1 MARKKNNPLGGFA
14 DALDDLGLGGAG
26 GTTEVTDI
34 DHQED
39 IIDSPSVDN
48 LDIEKENPDDGID
61 TTHAEDDKQNDQVD
75 AKAKEDDSEIP
86 DDVLNKKSLEDNK
99 DAKDEQDPEE
109 DKKDENDEQIADE
122 TTPEESKQ
130 IGVFFDAFA
139 EALNWDVDEKDKPTS
154 VDGLIE
160 YIEDVVDQNSKP
172 TYSDDRVA
180 QLDQYVRDGGKFED
194 FYQEQ
199 QKGLTYE
206 SIDLEDETNQKTA
219 VRDYY
224 KLQGL
229 TDDQISRKI
238 ERYEDADMLEDEA
251 TDAVEYLKNYQKER
265 LEETKAQQEA
275 QKQAYAQQ
283 TEQFINN
290 LNQSVG
296 SLDNIRG
303 VPVPKE
309 DRKALLNYITK
320 TDENGKTQYQKDF
333 NGNLINNL
341 LESAYFTMKGDTL
354 LGEAKRSGQTSAASK
369 LRTMLKNQSRNHSA
383 YNASNNKQTQAWD
396 IASKYLF

>member
-14 DALDDLGLGGAG
+14 DALDDLGLGGTG
-26 GTTEVTDI
+26 GTEEVTNI
-34 DHQED
+34 DDQENILD
-39 IIDSPSVDN
+39 DPNVDD
-48 LDIEKENPDDGID
+48 LDKEKDRPDDDNID
-61 TTHAEDDKQNDQVD
+61 HAEDNKSNDQVD
-75 AKAKEDDSEIP
+75 PKAKEDDSEIP
-86 DDVLNKKSLEDNK
+86 DDVLNNKPSDNND

-109 DKKDENDEQIADE
+109 DEDDNEDEEEIDP
-122 TTPEESKQ
+122 TESKQ

-139 EALNWDVDEKDKPTS
+139 EAANWDVDEADKPTS
-154 VDGLIE
+154 VEELVKYME
-160 YIEDVVDQNSKP
+160 EVVDQNSKP
-172 TYSDDRVA
+172 TYADERIE
-180 QLDQYVRDGGKFED
+180 QLDQYVKNGGKFED
-194 FYQEQ
+194 FYQDQ

-251 TDAVEYLKNYQKER
+251 TDAVEYLKKYQAAR
-265 LEETKAQQEA
+265 LEEAKAQQEA

-283 TEQFINN
+283 TEKFMTD
-290 LNQSVG
+290 LNQSIG

-303 VPVPKE
+303 ISVPKE
-309 DRKALLNYITK
+309 DRKALLDYITK
-320 TDENGKTQYQKDF
+320 TDAEGLTQYQKDF

-341 LESAYFTMKGDTL
+341 LESAYFTMKGDAL

-369 LRTMLKNQSRNHSA
+369 LRTMLKNQSRNHSSQ
-383 YNASNNKQTQAWD
+383 NPSNNKQTQAWD

>member
-14 DALDDLGLGGAG
+14 DALDDLGLGGTG
-26 GTTEVTDI
+26 GTEEVTNIDDQENILDTPDVDDLDKEKDKPDDDTI
-34 DHQED
+34 DHTED
-39 IIDSPSVDN
+39 NKS
-48 LDIEKENPDDGID
+48 
-61 TTHAEDDKQNDQVD
+61 NDQVD
-75 AKAKEDDSEIP
+75 PKAKEDDSEIP
-86 DDVLNKKSLEDNK
+86 DDVLNNKPSDNND

-109 DKKDENDEQIADE
+109 DEDDNEDEEEIDP
-122 TTPEESKQ
+122 TESKQ

-139 EALNWDVDEKDKPTS
+139 EAANWDVDEKDKPTS
-154 VDGLIE
+154 VEELVKYME
-160 YIEDVVDQNSKP
+160 EVVDQNSKP
-172 TYSDDRVA
+172 TYADERIE
-180 QLDQYVRDGGKFED
+180 QLDQYVKNGGKFED
-194 FYQEQ
+194 FYQDQ
-199 QKGLTYE
+199 QKGLIYE

-251 TDAVEYLKNYQKER
+251 TDAVEYLKRYQSER
-265 LEETKAQQEA
+265 LEEAKAQQEA
-275 QKQAYAQQ
+275 QKQAYAKQ
-283 TEQFINN
+283 TEEFMSN

-303 VPVPKE
+303 ISVPKE
-309 DRKALLNYITK
+309 DRKALLDYITK
-320 TDENGKTQYQKDF
+320 TDAEGLTQYQKDF

-341 LESAYFTMKGDTL
+341 LESAYFTMKGDAL

-369 LRTMLKNQSRNHSA
+369 LRTMLKNQSRNHSSQ
-383 YNASNNKQTQAWD
+383 NPSNNKQTQAWD

>member
-14 DALDDLGLGGAG
+14 DALDDLGLGGTG
-26 GTTEVTDI
+26 GTEEVTNI
-34 DHQED
+34 DDQENILDTPDVDDLDKEKDKPGDD
-39 IIDSPSVDN
+39 IIDH
-48 LDIEKENPDDGID
+48 
-61 TTHAEDDKQNDQVD
+61 TEDDKSNDQVD
-75 AKAKEDDSEIP
+75 PKAKEDDSEIP
-86 DDVLNKKSLEDNK
+86 DDVLNNKPSDNND

-109 DKKDENDEQIADE
+109 DEDDNEDEEKIDP
-122 TTPEESKQ
+122 TESKQ

-139 EALNWDVDEKDKPTS
+139 EAANWDVDEKDKPTS
-154 VDGLIE
+154 VEELVKYME
-160 YIEDVVDQNSKP
+160 EVVDQNSKP
-172 TYSDDRVA
+172 TYADERIE
-180 QLDQYVRDGGKFED
+180 QLDQYVKNGGKFED
-194 FYQEQ
+194 FYQDQ

-251 TDAVEYLKNYQKER
+251 TDAVEYLKRYQSER
-265 LEETKAQQEA
+265 LEEAKAQQEA
-275 QKQAYAQQ
+275 QKQAYAKQ
-283 TEQFINN
+283 TEEFMSN

-303 VPVPKE
+303 ISVPKE
-309 DRKALLNYITK
+309 DRKALLDYITK
-320 TDENGKTQYQKDF
+320 TDAEGLTQYQKDF

-341 LESAYFTMKGDTL
+341 LESAYFTMKGDAL

-369 LRTMLKNQSRNHSA
+369 LRTMLKNQSRNHSSQ
-383 YNASNNKQTQAWD
+383 NPSNNKQPQAWD
-396 IASKYLF
+396 IASKYLY

>member
-14 DALDDLGLGGAG
+14 DALDDLGLGGTG
-26 GTTEVTDI
+26 GTEEVTNIDDQENILDTPNVDDLDKEKDKPDDDTI
-34 DHQED
+34 DHTED
-39 IIDSPSVDN
+39 NKS
-48 LDIEKENPDDGID
+48 
-61 TTHAEDDKQNDQVD
+61 NDQVD
-75 AKAKEDDSEIP
+75 PKAKEDDSEIP
-86 DDVLNKKSLEDNK
+86 DDVLNNKPSDNND

-109 DKKDENDEQIADE
+109 DEDDNEDEEEIDP
-122 TTPEESKQ
+122 TESKQ

-139 EALNWDVDEKDKPTS
+139 EAANWDVDEKDKPTS
-154 VDGLIE
+154 VEELVKYME
-160 YIEDVVDQNSKP
+160 EVVDQNSKP
-172 TYSDDRVA
+172 TYADERIE
-180 QLDQYVRDGGKFED
+180 QLDQYVKNGGKFED
-194 FYQEQ
+194 FYQDQ

-341 LESAYFTMKGDTL
+341 LDSAYFTMKGDTL

-369 LRTMLKNQSRNHSA
+369 LRTMLKNQSRNHSSQ
-383 YNASNNKQTQAWD
+383 NPSNNKQPQAWD
-396 IASKYLF
+396 IASKYLY

>member
-14 DALDDLGLGGAG
+14 DALDDLGLGGTG
-26 GTTEVTDI
+26 GTEEVTNI
-34 DHQED
+34 DDQENILD
-39 IIDSPSVDN
+39 DPNVDD
-48 LDIEKENPDDGID
+48 LDKEKDRPDDDNID
-61 TTHAEDDKQNDQVD
+61 HAEDNKSNDQVD
-75 AKAKEDDSEIP
+75 PKAKEDDSEIP
-86 DDVLNKKSLEDNK
+86 DDVLNNKPSDNND

-109 DKKDENDEQIADE
+109 DEDDNEDEEEIDP
-122 TTPEESKQ
+122 TESKQ

-139 EALNWDVDEKDKPTS
+139 EAANWDVDEKDKPTS
-154 VDGLIE
+154 VEELVKYME
-160 YIEDVVDQNSKP
+160 EVVDQNSKP
-172 TYSDDRVA
+172 TYADERIE
-180 QLDQYVRDGGKFED
+180 QLDQYVKNGGKFED
-194 FYQEQ
+194 FYQDQ

-251 TDAVEYLKNYQKER
+251 TDAVEYLKKYQTAR
-265 LEETKAQQEA
+265 LEEAKAQQEA

-283 TEQFINN
+283 TEKFMTD
-290 LNQSVG
+290 LNQSIG

-303 VPVPKE
+303 ISVPKE
-309 DRKALLNYITK
+309 DRKALLDYITK
-320 TDENGKTQYQKDF
+320 TDAEGLTQYQKDF

-341 LESAYFTMKGDTL
+341 LESAYFTMKGDAL

-369 LRTMLKNQSRNHSA
+369 LRTMLKNQSRNHSSQ
-383 YNASNNKQTQAWD
+383 NPSNNKQTQAWD

>member
-14 DALDDLGLGGAG
+14 DALDDLGLGGTG
-26 GTTEVTDI
+26 GTEEVTNI
-34 DHQED
+34 DDQENILDTPDVDDLDKEKDKPGDD
-39 IIDSPSVDN
+39 IIDH
-48 LDIEKENPDDGID
+48 
-61 TTHAEDDKQNDQVD
+61 TEDDKSNDQVD
-75 AKAKEDDSEIP
+75 SKAKEDDSEIP
-86 DDVLNKKSLEDNK
+86 DDVLNNKPSDNND

-109 DKKDENDEQIADE
+109 DEDDNEDEEEIDP
-122 TTPEESKQ
+122 TESKQ

-139 EALNWDVDEKDKPTS
+139 EAANWDVDEKDKPTS
-154 VDGLIE
+154 VEELVKYME
-160 YIEDVVDQNSKP
+160 EVVDQNSKP
-172 TYSDDRVA
+172 TYADERIE
-180 QLDQYVRDGGKFED
+180 QLDQYVKNGGKFED
-194 FYQEQ
+194 FYQDQ

-251 TDAVEYLKNYQKER
+251 TDAVEYLKKYQSER
-265 LEETKAQQEA
+265 LEEAKAQQEA
-275 QKQAYAQQ
+275 QKQAYAKQ
-283 TEQFINN
+283 TEEFMSN

-303 VPVPKE
+303 ISVPKE
-309 DRKALLNYITK
+309 DRKALLDYITK
-320 TDENGKTQYQKDF
+320 TDAEGLTQYQKDF

-341 LESAYFTMKGDTL
+341 LESAYFTMKGDAL

-369 LRTMLKNQSRNHSA
+369 LRTMLKNQSRNHSSQ
-383 YNASNNKQTQAWD
+383 NPSNNKQPQAWD
-396 IASKYLF
+396 IASKYLY

>member
-14 DALDDLGLGGAG
+14 DALDDLGLGGTG
-26 GTTEVTDI
+26 GTEEVTNI
-34 DHQED
+34 DDQENILDTPDVDDLDKEKDKPGDD
-39 IIDSPSVDN
+39 IIDH
-48 LDIEKENPDDGID
+48 
-61 TTHAEDDKQNDQVD
+61 TEDDKSNDQVD
-75 AKAKEDDSEIP
+75 PKANEDDSEIP
-86 DDVLNKKSLEDNK
+86 DDVLNNKPSDNND

-109 DKKDENDEQIADE
+109 DEDDNEDEEKIDP
-122 TTPEESKQ
+122 TESKQ

-139 EALNWDVDEKDKPTS
+139 EAANWDVDEKDKPTS
-154 VDGLIE
+154 VEELVKYME
-160 YIEDVVDQNSKP
+160 EVVDQNSKP
-172 TYSDDRVA
+172 TYADERIE
-180 QLDQYVRDGGKFED
+180 QLDQYVKNGGKFED
-194 FYQEQ
+194 FYQDQ

-251 TDAVEYLKNYQKER
+251 TDAVEYLKKYQSER
-265 LEETKAQQEA
+265 LEEAKAQQEA
-275 QKQAYAQQ
+275 QKQAYAKQ
-283 TEQFINN
+283 TEEFMSN

-303 VPVPKE
+303 ISVPKE
-309 DRKALLNYITK
+309 DRKALLDYITK
-320 TDENGKTQYQKDF
+320 TDAEGLTQYQKDF

-341 LESAYFTMKGDTL
+341 LESAYFTMKGDAL

-369 LRTMLKNQSRNHSA
+369 LRTMLKNQSRNHSSQ
-383 YNASNNKQTQAWD
+383 NPSNNKQPQAWD
-396 IASKYLF
+396 IASKYLY

>member
-14 DALDDLGLGGAG
+14 DALDDLGLGGTG
-26 GTTEVTDI
+26 GTEEVTNI
-34 DHQED
+34 DDQENILDTPDVDDLDKEKDKPGDD
-39 IIDSPSVDN
+39 IIDHTEDN
-48 LDIEKENPDDGID
+48 KS
-61 TTHAEDDKQNDQVD
+61 NDQVD
-75 AKAKEDDSEIP
+75 PKAKEDDSEIP
-86 DDVLNKKSLEDNK
+86 DDVLNNKPSDNND

-109 DKKDENDEQIADE
+109 DEDDNEDEEKIDP
-122 TTPEESKQ
+122 TESKQ

-139 EALNWDVDEKDKPTS
+139 EAANWDVDEKDKPTS
-154 VDGLIE
+154 VEELVKYME
-160 YIEDVVDQNSKP
+160 EVVDQNSKP
-172 TYSDDRVA
+172 TYADERIE
-180 QLDQYVRDGGKFED
+180 QLDQYVKNGGKFED
-194 FYQEQ
+194 FYQDQ

-251 TDAVEYLKNYQKER
+251 TDAVEYLKKYQSER
-265 LEETKAQQEA
+265 LEEAKAQQEA
-275 QKQAYAQQ
+275 QKQAYAKQ
-283 TEQFINN
+283 TEEFMNN

-303 VPVPKE
+303 IPVPKE
-309 DRKALLNYITK
+309 DRKALLDYITK
-320 TDENGKTQYQKDF
+320 TDAEGLTQYQKDF

-341 LESAYFTMKGDTL
+341 LESAYFTMKGDVL

-369 LRTMLKNQSRNHSA
+369 LRTMLKNQSRNHSSQ
-383 YNASNNKQTQAWD
+383 NPSNNKQPQAWD
-396 IASKYLF
+396 IASKYLY

>member
-14 DALDDLGLGGAG
+14 DALDDLGLGGTG
-26 GTTEVTDI
+26 GTEEVTNI
-34 DHQED
+34 DDQENILDTPDVDDLDKEKDKPGDD
-39 IIDSPSVDN
+39 IIDH
-48 LDIEKENPDDGID
+48 
-61 TTHAEDDKQNDQVD
+61 TEDDKSNDQVD
-75 AKAKEDDSEIP
+75 LKAKEDDSEIP
-86 DDVLNKKSLEDNK
+86 DDVLNNKPSDNND

-109 DKKDENDEQIADE
+109 DEDDNEDEEKIDP
-122 TTPEESKQ
+122 TESKQ

-139 EALNWDVDEKDKPTS
+139 EAANWDVDEKDKPTS
-154 VDGLIE
+154 VEELVKYME
-160 YIEDVVDQNSKP
+160 EVVDQNSKP
-172 TYSDDRVA
+172 TYADERIE
-180 QLDQYVRDGGKFED
+180 QLDQYVKNGGKFED
-194 FYQEQ
+194 FYQDQ

-251 TDAVEYLKNYQKER
+251 TDAVEYLKKYQSER
-265 LEETKAQQEA
+265 LEEAKAQQEA
-275 QKQAYAQQ
+275 QKQAYAKQ
-283 TEQFINN
+283 TEEFMSN

-303 VPVPKE
+303 ISVPKE
-309 DRKALLNYITK
+309 DRKALLDYITK
-320 TDENGKTQYQKDF
+320 TDAEGLTQYQKDF

-341 LESAYFTMKGDTL
+341 LESAYFTMKGDAL

-369 LRTMLKNQSRNHSA
+369 LRTMLKNQSRNHSSQ
-383 YNASNNKQTQAWD
+383 NPSNNKQPQAWD
-396 IASKYLF
+396 IASKYLY

>member
-14 DALDDLGLGGAG
+14 DALDDLGLGGTG
-26 GTTEVTDI
+26 GTEEVTNIDNQENILDEPNVDDLDKEKDRPDDDNI
-34 DHQED
+34 DHTED
-39 IIDSPSVDN
+39 NKS
-48 LDIEKENPDDGID
+48 
-61 TTHAEDDKQNDQVD
+61 NDQVD
-75 AKAKEDDSEIP
+75 PKAKEDNSEIP
-86 DDVLNKKSLEDNK
+86 DDVLNKKSSDNND

-109 DKKDENDEQIADE
+109 DEDDNEYEEEIDP
-122 TTPEESKQ
+122 TESKQ

-139 EALNWDVDEKDKPTS
+139 EAANWDVDEKDKPTS
-154 VDGLIE
+154 VEELVKYME
-160 YIEDVVDQNSKP
+160 EVVDQNSKP
-172 TYSDDRVA
+172 TYADERIE
-180 QLDQYVRDGGKFED
+180 QLDQYVKNGGRFED
-194 FYQEQ
+194 FYQDQ
-199 QKGLTYE
+199 QKGLAYE

-251 TDAVEYLKNYQKER
+251 TDAVEYLKKYQSAR
-265 LEETKAQQEA
+265 LEEAKAQQEA
-275 QKQAYAQQ
+275 QRQAYAQQ
-283 TEQFINN
+283 TEKFMTD
-290 LNQSVG
+290 LNQSIG

-303 VPVPKE
+303 ISVPKE
-309 DRKALLNYITK
+309 DRKALLDYITK
-320 TDENGKTQYQKDF
+320 TDAEGLTQYQKDF

-341 LESAYFTMKGDTL
+341 LESAYFTMKGDAL

-369 LRTMLKNQSRNHSA
+369 LRTMLKNQSRNHSSQ
-383 YNASNNKQTQAWD
+383 NPSNNKQTQAWD

>member
-14 DALDDLGLGGAG
+14 DALDDLGLGGTG
-26 GTTEVTDI
+26 GTEEVTNI
-34 DHQED
+34 DDQENILDTPNVDDLDKEKDKPGDD
-39 IIDSPSVDN
+39 IIDH
-48 LDIEKENPDDGID
+48 
-61 TTHAEDDKQNDQVD
+61 TEDDKSNDQVD
-75 AKAKEDDSEIP
+75 PKAKEDDSEIP
-86 DDVLNKKSLEDNK
+86 DDVLNNKPSDNND

-109 DKKDENDEQIADE
+109 DEDDNEDEEKIDP
-122 TTPEESKQ
+122 TESKQ

-139 EALNWDVDEKDKPTS
+139 EAANWDVDEKDKPTS
-154 VDGLIE
+154 VEELVKYME
-160 YIEDVVDQNSKP
+160 EVVDQNSKP
-172 TYSDDRVA
+172 TYADERIE
-180 QLDQYVRDGGKFED
+180 QLDQYVKNGGKFED
-194 FYQEQ
+194 FYQDQ

-251 TDAVEYLKNYQKER
+251 ADAVEYLKKYQSER
-265 LEETKAQQEA
+265 LEEAKAQQEA
-275 QKQAYAQQ
+275 QKQAYAKQ
-283 TEQFINN
+283 TEEFMSN

-303 VPVPKE
+303 ISVPKE
-309 DRKALLNYITK
+309 DRKALLDYITK
-320 TDENGKTQYQKDF
+320 TDAEGLTQYQKDF

-341 LESAYFTMKGDTL
+341 LESAYFTMKGDAL

-369 LRTMLKNQSRNHSA
+369 LRTMLKNQSRNHSSQ
-383 YNASNNKQTQAWD
+383 NSSNNKQPQAWD
-396 IASKYLF
+396 IASKYLY

>member
-14 DALDDLGLGGAG
+14 DALDDLGLGGTG
-26 GTTEVTDI
+26 GTEEVTNIDDQENILDDPNVDDLDKEKDRPDDDNI
-34 DHQED
+34 DH
-39 IIDSPSVDN
+39 
-48 LDIEKENPDDGID
+48 
-61 TTHAEDDKQNDQVD
+61 TEDDKSNNQVD
-75 AKAKEDDSEIP
+75 PRAKEDDSEIP
-86 DDVLNKKSLEDNK
+86 DDVLNKKSSDNND

-109 DKKDENDEQIADE
+109 KNEDDEEDEEEIDPA
-122 TTPEESKQ
+122 ESKQ

-139 EALNWDVDEKDKPTS
+139 EAANWDVDEADKPTS
-154 VDGLIE
+154 VEELVKYME
-160 YIEDVVDQNSKP
+160 EVVDQNSKP
-172 TYSDDRVA
+172 TYADERIE
-180 QLDQYVRDGGKFED
+180 QLDQYVKNGGKFED
-194 FYQEQ
+194 FYQDQ

-251 TDAVEYLKNYQKER
+251 TDAVEYLKKYQSAR
-265 LEETKAQQEA
+265 LEEAKAQQEA

-283 TEQFINN
+283 TEKFMTD
-290 LNQSVG
+290 LNQSIG

-303 VPVPKE
+303 ISVPKE
-309 DRKALLNYITK
+309 DRKALLDYITK
-320 TDENGKTQYQKDF
+320 TDAEGLTQYQKDF

-341 LESAYFTMKGDTL
+341 LESAYFTMKGDAL

-369 LRTMLKNQSRNHSA
+369 LRTMLKNQSRNHSSQ
-383 YNASNNKQTQAWD
+383 NPSNNKQTQAWD

>member
-14 DALDDLGLGGAG
+14 DALDDLGLGGTG
-26 GTTEVTDI
+26 GTEEVTNI
-34 DHQED
+34 DNQENILD
-39 IIDSPSVDN
+39 DPDVDD
-48 LDIEKENPDDGID
+48 LDKEKDRPDDDNID
-61 TTHAEDDKQNDQVD
+61 HAEDNKSNDQVD
-75 AKAKEDDSEIP
+75 PKAKEDDSEIP
-86 DDVLNKKSLEDNK
+86 DDVLNNKSSDNND

-109 DKKDENDEQIADE
+109 DEDDNEDEEEIDP
-122 TTPEESKQ
+122 TESKQ

-139 EALNWDVDEKDKPTS
+139 EAANWDVDEKDKPTS
-154 VDGLIE
+154 VEELVKYME
-160 YIEDVVDQNSKP
+160 EVVDQNSKP
-172 TYSDDRVA
+172 TYADERIE
-180 QLDQYVRDGGKFED
+180 QLDQYVKNGGRFED
-194 FYQEQ
+194 FYQDQ

-251 TDAVEYLKNYQKER
+251 TDAVEYLKKYQSAR
-265 LEETKAQQEA
+265 LEEAKAQQEA

-283 TEQFINN
+283 TEKFMTD
-290 LNQSVG
+290 LNQSIG

-303 VPVPKE
+303 ISVPKE
-309 DRKALLNYITK
+309 DRKALLDYITK
-320 TDENGKTQYQKDF
+320 TDAEGLTQYQKDF

-341 LESAYFTMKGDTL
+341 LESAYFTMKGDAL

-369 LRTMLKNQSRNHSA
+369 LRTMLKNQSRNHSSQ
-383 YNASNNKQTQAWD
+383 NPSNNKQTQAWD

>member
-14 DALDDLGLGGAG
+14 DALDDLGLGGTG
-26 GTTEVTDI
+26 GTEEVTNIDDQENILDTPDVDDLDKEKDKPDDDTI
-34 DHQED
+34 DHTED
-39 IIDSPSVDN
+39 NKS
-48 LDIEKENPDDGID
+48 
-61 TTHAEDDKQNDQVD
+61 NDQVD
-75 AKAKEDDSEIP
+75 PKAKEDDSEIP
-86 DDVLNKKSLEDNK
+86 DDVLNNKSSDNND

-109 DKKDENDEQIADE
+109 ENEDDNEDEEEIDP
-122 TTPEESKQ
+122 TESKQ

-139 EALNWDVDEKDKPTS
+139 EAANWDVDEKDKPTS
-154 VDGLIE
+154 VEELVKYME
-160 YIEDVVDQNSKP
+160 EVVDQNSKP
-172 TYSDDRVA
+172 TYADERIE
-180 QLDQYVRDGGKFED
+180 QLDQYVKNGGKFED
-194 FYQEQ
+194 FYQDQ

-251 TDAVEYLKNYQKER
+251 TDAVEYLKKYQATR
-265 LEETKAQQEA
+265 LEEAKAQQEA

-283 TEQFINN
+283 TEKFMTD

-303 VPVPKE
+303 ISVPKE
-309 DRKALLNYITK
+309 DRKALLDYITK
-320 TDENGKTQYQKDF
+320 TDAEGLTQYQKDF

-341 LESAYFTMKGDTL
+341 LESAYFTMKGDAL

-369 LRTMLKNQSRNHSA
+369 LRTMLKNQSRNHSSQ
-383 YNASNNKQTQAWD
+383 NPSNNKQPQAWD
-396 IASKYLF
+396 IASKYLY

>member
-14 DALDDLGLGGAG
+14 DALDDLGLGGTG
-26 GTTEVTDI
+26 GTEEVTNI
-34 DHQED
+34 DDQENILDTPNVDDLDKEKDKPGDD
-39 IIDSPSVDN
+39 IIDH
-48 LDIEKENPDDGID
+48 
-61 TTHAEDDKQNDQVD
+61 TEDDKSNDQVD
-75 AKAKEDDSEIP
+75 PKAKEDNSEIP
-86 DDVLNKKSLEDNK
+86 DDVLNNKPSDNND

-109 DKKDENDEQIADE
+109 DEDDNEDEEKIDP
-122 TTPEESKQ
+122 TESKQ

-139 EALNWDVDEKDKPTS
+139 EAANWDVDEKDKPTS
-154 VDGLIE
+154 VEELVKYME
-160 YIEDVVDQNSKP
+160 EVVDQNSKP
-172 TYSDDRVA
+172 TYADERIE
-180 QLDQYVRDGGKFED
+180 QLDQYVKNGGKFED
-194 FYQEQ
+194 FYQDQ

-251 TDAVEYLKNYQKER
+251 TDAVEYLKKYQSER
-265 LEETKAQQEA
+265 LEEAKAQQEA
-275 QKQAYAQQ
+275 QKQAYAKQ
-283 TEQFINN
+283 TEEFMSN

-303 VPVPKE
+303 ISVPKE
-309 DRKALLNYITK
+309 DRKALLDYITK
-320 TDENGKTQYQKDF
+320 TDAEGLTQYQKDF

-341 LESAYFTMKGDTL
+341 LESAYFTMKGDAL

-369 LRTMLKNQSRNHSA
+369 LRTMLKNQSRNHSSQ
-383 YNASNNKQTQAWD
+383 NSSNNKQPQAWD
-396 IASKYLF
+396 IASKYLY

>member
-14 DALDDLGLGGAG
+14 DALDDLGLGGTG
-26 GTTEVTDI
+26 GTEEVTNIDDQENILDTPDVDDLDKEKDKPDDDTI
-34 DHQED
+34 DHTED
-39 IIDSPSVDN
+39 NKS
-48 LDIEKENPDDGID
+48 
-61 TTHAEDDKQNDQVD
+61 NDQVD
-75 AKAKEDDSEIP
+75 PKAKEDDSEIP
-86 DDVLNKKSLEDNK
+86 DDVLNNKPSDNND

-109 DKKDENDEQIADE
+109 DEDDNEDEEEIDP
-122 TTPEESKQ
+122 TESKQ

-139 EALNWDVDEKDKPTS
+139 EAANWDVDEKDKPTS
-154 VDGLIE
+154 VEELVKYME
-160 YIEDVVDQNSKP
+160 EVVDQNSKP
-172 TYSDDRVA
+172 TYADERIE
-180 QLDQYVRDGGKFED
+180 QLDQYVKNGGKFED
-194 FYQEQ
+194 FYQDQ

-251 TDAVEYLKNYQKER
+251 TDAVEYLKKYQAAR
-265 LEETKAQQEA
+265 LEEAKAQQEA

-283 TEQFINN
+283 TEKFMTD
-290 LNQSVG
+290 LNQSIG

-303 VPVPKE
+303 ISVPKE
-309 DRKALLNYITK
+309 DRKALLDYITK
-320 TDENGKTQYQKDF
+320 TDAEGLTQYQKDF

-341 LESAYFTMKGDTL
+341 LESAYFTMKGDAL

-369 LRTMLKNQSRNHSA
+369 LRTMLKNQSRNHSSQ
-383 YNASNNKQTQAWD
+383 NPSNNKQTQAWD

>member
-14 DALDDLGLGGAG
+14 DALDDLGLGGTG
-26 GTTEVTDI
+26 GTEEVTNI
-34 DHQED
+34 DDQENILDTPDVDDLDKEKDKPGDD
-39 IIDSPSVDN
+39 IIDH
-48 LDIEKENPDDGID
+48 
-61 TTHAEDDKQNDQVD
+61 TEDDKSNDQVD
-75 AKAKEDDSEIP
+75 PKAKEDDSEIP
-86 DDVLNKKSLEDNK
+86 DDVLNNKPSDNND

-109 DKKDENDEQIADE
+109 DEDDNEDEEKIDP
-122 TTPEESKQ
+122 TESKQ

-139 EALNWDVDEKDKPTS
+139 EAANWDVDEKDKPTS
-154 VDGLIE
+154 VEELVKYME
-160 YIEDVVDQNSKP
+160 EVVDQNSKP
-172 TYSDDRVA
+172 TYADERIE
-180 QLDQYVRDGGKFED
+180 QLDQYVKNGGKFED
-194 FYQEQ
+194 FYQDQ

-251 TDAVEYLKNYQKER
+251 TDAVEYLKKYQSER
-265 LEETKAQQEA
+265 LEEAKAQQEA
-275 QKQAYAQQ
+275 QKQAYAKQ
-283 TEQFINN
+283 TEEFMSN
-290 LNQSVG
+290 LNQSVE

-303 VPVPKE
+303 ISVPKE
-309 DRKALLNYITK
+309 DRKALLDYITK
-320 TDENGKTQYQKDF
+320 TDAEGLTQYQKDF

-341 LESAYFTMKGDTL
+341 LESAYFTMKGDAL

-369 LRTMLKNQSRNHSA
+369 LRTMLKNQSRNHSSQ
-383 YNASNNKQTQAWD
+383 NPSNNKQPQAWD
-396 IASKYLF
+396 IASKYLY

>member
-14 DALDDLGLGGAG
+14 DALDDLGLGGTG
-26 GTTEVTDI
+26 GTEEVTNI
-34 DHQED
+34 DDQENILDTPNVDDLDKEKDKPGDD
-39 IIDSPSVDN
+39 IIDH
-48 LDIEKENPDDGID
+48 
-61 TTHAEDDKQNDQVD
+61 TEDDKSNDQVD
-75 AKAKEDDSEIP
+75 PKAKEDNSEIP
-86 DDVLNKKSLEDNK
+86 DDVLNNKPSDNND

-109 DKKDENDEQIADE
+109 DEDDNEDEEKIDP
-122 TTPEESKQ
+122 TESKQ

-139 EALNWDVDEKDKPTS
+139 EAANWDVDEKDKPTS
-154 VDGLIE
+154 VEELVKYME
-160 YIEDVVDQNSKP
+160 EVVDQNSKP
-172 TYSDDRVA
+172 TYADERIE
-180 QLDQYVRDGGKFED
+180 QLDQYVKNGGKFED
-194 FYQEQ
+194 FYQDQ

-251 TDAVEYLKNYQKER
+251 TDAVEYLKKYQSER
-265 LEETKAQQEA
+265 LEEAKAQQEA
-275 QKQAYAQQ
+275 QKQAYAKQ
-283 TEQFINN
+283 TEEFMSN
-290 LNQSVG
+290 LNQSVR

-303 VPVPKE
+303 ISVPKE
-309 DRKALLNYITK
+309 DRKALLDYITK
-320 TDENGKTQYQKDF
+320 TDAEGLTQYQKDF

-341 LESAYFTMKGDTL
+341 LESAYFTMKGDAL

-369 LRTMLKNQSRNHSA
+369 LRTMLKNQSRNHSSQ
-383 YNASNNKQTQAWD
+383 NSSNNKQPQAWD
-396 IASKYLF
+396 IASKYLY

>member
-14 DALDDLGLGGAG
+14 DALDDLGLGGTG
-26 GTTEVTDI
+26 GTEEVTNIDYQENILDTPNVDDLDKEKDKPDDDTI
-34 DHQED
+34 DHTED
-39 IIDSPSVDN
+39 NKS
-48 LDIEKENPDDGID
+48 
-61 TTHAEDDKQNDQVD
+61 NDQVD
-75 AKAKEDDSEIP
+75 TKAKEDDSEIP
-86 DDVLNKKSLEDNK
+86 DDVLNNKPSDNND

-109 DKKDENDEQIADE
+109 DEDDNEDEEEIDP
-122 TTPEESKQ
+122 TESKQ
-130 IGVFFDAFA
+130 IRVFFDAFA
-139 EALNWDVDEKDKPTS
+139 EAANWDVDEKDKPTS
-154 VDGLIE
+154 VEELVKYME
-160 YIEDVVDQNSKP
+160 EVVDQNSKP
-172 TYSDDRVA
+172 TYADERIE
-180 QLDQYVRDGGKFED
+180 QLDQYVKNGGKFED
-194 FYQEQ
+194 FYQDQ
-199 QKGLTYE
+199 QKGLIYE

-251 TDAVEYLKNYQKER
+251 TDAVEYLKKYQSER
-265 LEETKAQQEA
+265 LEEAKAQQEA
-275 QKQAYAQQ
+275 QKQAYAKQ
-283 TEQFINN
+283 TEEFMSN

-303 VPVPKE
+303 ISVPKE
-309 DRKALLNYITK
+309 DRKALLDYITK
-320 TDENGKTQYQKDF
+320 TDAEGLTQYQKDF
-333 NGNLINNL
+333 NSNLINNL
-341 LESAYFTMKGDTL
+341 LESAYFTMKGDAL

>member
-14 DALDDLGLGGAG
+14 DALDDLGLGGTG
-26 GTTEVTDI
+26 GTEEVTNI
-34 DHQED
+34 DDQENILDTPNVDDLDKEKDKPGDD
-39 IIDSPSVDN
+39 IIDH
-48 LDIEKENPDDGID
+48 
-61 TTHAEDDKQNDQVD
+61 TEDDKSNDQVD
-75 AKAKEDDSEIP
+75 QKAKEDDSEIP
-86 DDVLNKKSLEDNK
+86 DDVLNNKPSDNND

-109 DKKDENDEQIADE
+109 DEDDNEDEEEIDP
-122 TTPEESKQ
+122 TESKQ

-139 EALNWDVDEKDKPTS
+139 EAANWDVDEKDKPTS
-154 VDGLIE
+154 VEGLVKYME
-160 YIEDVVDQNSKP
+160 EVVDQNSKP
-172 TYSDDRVA
+172 TYADERIE
-180 QLDQYVRDGGKFED
+180 QLDQYVKNGGRFED
-194 FYQEQ
+194 FYQDQ

-251 TDAVEYLKNYQKER
+251 TDAVEYLKKYQSER
-265 LEETKAQQEA
+265 LEEAKAQQEA
-275 QKQAYAQQ
+275 QKQAYAKQ
-283 TEQFINN
+283 TEEFMSN

-303 VPVPKE
+303 ISVPKE
-309 DRKALLNYITK
+309 DRKALLDYITK
-320 TDENGKTQYQKDF
+320 TDAEGLTQYQKDF

-341 LESAYFTMKGDTL
+341 LESAYFTMKGDAL

-369 LRTMLKNQSRNHSA
+369 LRTMLKNQSRNHSSQ
-383 YNASNNKQTQAWD
+383 NPSNNKQPQAWD
-396 IASKYLF
+396 IASKYLY